1 MNRKT
6 TGQSILAIDPG
17 SEKCGLAVLDGDQ
30 ILLQEIVLRSE
41 IVNRLRNV
49 LPEAGPIVVGDGTGS
64 RAFIKELVESMP
76 EVRHRVVTVDEKLS
90 SVEARALYWQH
101 NPPQGWRRLL
111 PVSLQTPPVPFDDYV
126 AVILAKRYQA
136 GN

>member
-6 TGQSILAIDPG
+6 TGQTILAIDPG

-30 ILLQEIVLRSE
+30 ILLQEIVPRSE

-64 RAFIKELVESMP
+64 RAFIKELAESMP
-76 EVRHRVVTVDEKLS
+76 EVRHRVVTVDEKL
-90 SVEARALYWQH
+90 
-101 NPPQGWRRLL
+101 
-111 PVSLQTPPVPFDDYV
+111 
-126 AVILAKRYQA
+126 
-136 GN
+136 